1 MILKLSKNIT
11 CLHALNVKY
20 YTYICMHSRQ
30 NTPEKKNTTQHQ
42 IITAI

>member
-1 MILKLSKNIT
+1 MYDFETIKSIT

-30 NTPEKKNTTQHQ
+30 NTPEKKKHNIKLLLQ
-42 IITAI
+42 